1 MRRQCD
7 LEHKIKHKLGRQ
19 VIDSYL
25 IYTASITPDIT
36 DKSVTTVR
44 GLEDILVDSSKAE
57 LMTVAINSQGNEATL
72 IVD

>member
-1 MRRQCD
+1 
-7 LEHKIKHKLGRQ
+7 